1 MAASIPLHHF
11 LTRKCNSNVLVH
23 AILGIRPRKLGRG
36 SDSQDRMDQD
46 VRAVIARMD
55 EENGKTAV

>member
-23 AILGIRPRKLGRG
+23 AILGIRPPAEKIGARLGLPG
-36 SDSQDRMDQD
+36 SHGPGR
-46 VRAVIARMD
+46 
-55 EENGKTAV
+55 